1 MSACEQSTFAVTLR
15 IAARRCVISFVQTLA
30 DARAVA
36 LMSIR
41 VSVAWLAPAR
51 VSATLLCLALPLA
64 CCAPAAAEDYPS
76 RPITLIIPFPA
87 GGGVDTIGRVIA
99 AKLTAALGQQVIVEN
114 RAGAGSVIGIR
125 AGAKAAPDGYT
136 ILMIT
141 TGASVPANPGYDI
154 ITDFAPIGLIASIP
168 IMVQANPAT
177 PVNSLTDIVVTAKKQ
192 PGKLTVGTPP
202 PPTLNYFG
210 AELFKS
216 LTGADVTIVTYKGT
230 GPLTNDLVG
239 GHVMLAFNT
248 VPPAISNIQAGK
260 IKAIAV
266 CAPARLAA
274 LPDVPTAAEAGLPGL
289 DVVLYYGLLAPAGTS
304 PAIVERLN
312 KELRQVVNSDDVKKR
327 LISDGGQPTPSTTGE
342 YAANI
347 EREEGKWRALV
358 EKLGLK
364 IE

>member
-1 MSACEQSTFAVTLR
+1 VKRREVITLLGG
-15 IAARRCVISFVQTLA
+15 T
-30 DARAVA
+30 AVA
-36 LMSIR
+36 WPFG
-41 VSVAWLAPAR
+41 V
-51 VSATLLCLALPLA
+51 LA
-64 CCAPAAAEDYPS
+64 CCTPAAAEDYPA
-76 RPITLIIPFPA
+76 RPITLIIPFPP

-99 AKLTAALGQQVIVEN
+99 AKLAAALGQQVIVEN

-125 AGAKAAPDGYT
+125 AAAKAAPDGYT
-136 ILMIT
+136 MLLIT

-154 ITDFAPIGLIASIP
+154 IADFAPIGLVASIP
-168 IMVQANPAT
+168 VVVQANPAT
-177 PVNSLTDIVVTAKKQ
+177 PVDSLTDIVAMAKKQ

-289 DVVLYYGLLAPAGTS
+289 DVVLYYGLLAPAGTPS
-304 PAIVERLN
+304 AIVERLN
-312 KELRQVVNSDDVKKR
+312 KELRQVVKSDDVKRR
-327 LISDGGQPTPSTTGE
+327 LISDGGEPMPSTPEE

-347 EREEGKWRALV
+347 EREEGKWRTLAN
-358 EKLGLK
+358 KLGLK
-364 IE
+364 ID

>member
-1 MSACEQSTFAVTLR
+1 MIREGSFAVLTLNHR
-15 IAARRCVISFVQTLA
+15 TRLFG
-30 DARAVA
+30 VA
-36 LMSIR
+36 L
-41 VSVAWLAPAR
+41 VALAFCPPAMG
-51 VSATLLCLALPLA
+51 
-64 CCAPAAAEDYPS
+64 EDYPS
-76 RPITLIIPFPA
+76 RPVTLIIPFPA

-99 AKLTAALGQQVIVEN
+99 AKLTVALGQQVIVEN

-136 ILMIT
+136 ILMAT

-154 ITDFAPIGLIASIP
+154 IKDFAPIGLIASIP

-177 PVNSLTDIVVTAKKQ
+177 PVNSLTDIVAMAKKE

-230 GPLTNDLVG
+230 GPLTNDLVA

-266 CAPARLAA
+266 CALARLAA

-304 PAIVERLN
+304 PAIVQQLN
-312 KELRQVVNSDDVKKR
+312 KELRQIVNSEDVKLR
-327 LISDGGQPTPSTTGE
+327 LISDGGGPMPSTPEE

-347 EREEGKWRALV
+347 EREEGKWRTLV
-358 EKLGLK
+358 NKLGLK

>member
-1 MSACEQSTFAVTLR
+1 MGREGHMRRREFITLVGG
-15 IAARRCVISFVQTLA
+15 AA
-30 DARAVA
+30 
-36 LMSIR
+36 
-41 VSVAWLAPAR
+41 AW
-51 VSATLLCLALPLA
+51 PLA
-64 CCAPAAAEDYPS
+64 YCTPAAAEDYPA
-76 RPITLIIPFPA
+76 RPVTLIIPFPA

-99 AKLTAALGQQVIVEN
+99 ANLTGALGQQIMVEN
-114 RAGAGSVIGIR
+114 RAGAGSMIGIR

-136 ILMIT
+136 ILMAT
-141 TGASVPANPGYDI
+141 TGASVPANPGYDFI
-154 ITDFAPIGLIASIP
+154 KDFTPIGLIASIP
-168 IMVQANPAT
+168 ITVQANPAT
-177 PVNSLTDIVVTAKKQ
+177 LVNSLTDIVTLAKKQ

-216 LTGADVTIVTYKGT
+216 LTDADVTIVTYKGT
-230 GPLTNDLVG
+230 GPLTNDLVA

-260 IKAIAV
+260 IRAIAV
-266 CAPARLAA
+266 CAPTRLAA

-304 PAIVERLN
+304 PAIVQRLN
-312 KELRQVVNSDDVKKR
+312 KELREIVNSGDVKKR
-327 LISDGGQPTPSTTGE
+327 LISDGGGPMPSTPEE

-347 EREEGKWRALV
+347 EREEGRWRALAN
-358 EKLGLK
+358 KLGLK

>member
-1 MSACEQSTFAVTLR
+1 MLTLNHR
-15 IAARRCVISFVQTLA
+15 TRLFG
-30 DARAVA
+30 VA
-36 LMSIR
+36 L
-41 VSVAWLAPAR
+41 VA
-51 VSATLLCLALPLA
+51 LA
-64 CCAPAAAEDYPS
+64 CCAPAVAEDYPS
-76 RPITLIIPFPA
+76 RPVTLIIPFPA

-125 AGAKAAPDGYT
+125 AAAKAAPDGYT
-136 ILMIT
+136 ILMAT
-141 TGASVPANPGYDI
+141 TGAGVPANPGYDI
-154 ITDFAPIGLIASIP
+154 IKDFAPIGLIASIP
-168 IMVQANPAT
+168 ITVQANPAA
-177 PVNSLTDIVVTAKKQ
+177 PVNSLSDIVTMAKKT
-192 PGKLTVGTPP
+192 PGGLTVGTPP
-202 PPTLNYFG
+202 PPTLNYLG

-216 LTGADVTIVTYKGT
+216 LTGAEVTIVTYKGT

-239 GHVMLAFNT
+239 GHVMVAFNT
-248 VPPAISNIQAGK
+248 LPPAISNIQAGK

-266 CAPARLAA
+266 CAPTRLAA

-289 DVVLYYGLLAPAGTS
+289 DVVLYYGLLAPTGTP
-304 PAIVERLN
+304 PAIIEQLN

-327 LISDGGQPTPSTTGE
+327 LISDGGGPVPSTPPE

-358 EKLGLK
+358 NKLGLK

>member
-1 MSACEQSTFAVTLR
+1 MLTLKYTTKFVG
-15 IAARRCVISFVQTLA
+15 AAL
-30 DARAVA
+30 VA
-36 LMSIR
+36 LGCC
-41 VSVAWLAPAR
+41 VPA
-51 VSATLLCLALPLA
+51 VG
-64 CCAPAAAEDYPS
+64 EDYPS
-76 RPITLIIPFPA
+76 RPVTLIVPFPA
-87 GGGVDTIGRVIA
+87 GGGVDTIGRVVA
-99 AKLTAALGQQVIVEN
+99 AKLSTTLGQQVIVEN

-125 AGAKAAPDGYT
+125 AGAKATPDGYT
-136 ILMIT
+136 ILMAT
-141 TGASVPANPGYDI
+141 TGASVPPNPGYDI
-154 ITDFAPIGLIASIP
+154 VKDFAPIGLIASIP

-177 PVNSLTDIVVTAKKQ
+177 PVNSLTDIVAMAKKE

-230 GPLTNDLVG
+230 GPLTNDLVA

-266 CAPARLAA
+266 CAPARLAV
-274 LPDVPTAAEAGLPGL
+274 LPDVPTATEAGLPGL
-289 DVVLYYGLLAPAGTS
+289 DVVLYYGLLAPAGTA
-304 PAIVERLN
+304 PAIVQRLN
-312 KELRQVVNSDDVKKR
+312 KELRQIVNSDDVKMR
-327 LISDGGQPTPSTTGE
+327 LISDGGGPMPGTPEE

-347 EREEGKWRALV
+347 EHEEGKWRALV
-358 EKLGLK
+358 NKLGLK